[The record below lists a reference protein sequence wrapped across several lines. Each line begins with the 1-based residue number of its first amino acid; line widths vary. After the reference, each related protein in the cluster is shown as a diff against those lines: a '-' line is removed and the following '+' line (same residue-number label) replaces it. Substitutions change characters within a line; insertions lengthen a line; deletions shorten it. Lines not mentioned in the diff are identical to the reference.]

1 MIEGPRIEVAD
12 VEAKVDVEEKVEDEE
27 REEYMTKRR
36 KEKREVNL
44 RECAPAQRWTCY
56 KKYNTI
62 FDMHLVGS

>member
-36 KEKREVNL
+36 KEKEKL
-44 RECAPAQRWTCY
+44 
-56 KKYNTI
+56 I
-62 FDMHLVGS
+62 

>member
-12 VEAKVDVEEKVEDEE
+12 VEAKVDVEEKVEDE
-27 REEYMTKRR
+27 RR
-36 KEKREVNL
+36 IHDKEKKGKREVNL